1 MNYIRTKDTNQ
12 DIASGSIIMFN
23 NDPDTRWIIEYGPYM
38 VQSKPSSGWH
48 ATALPSGAVLPIDEE
63 TFQGVTLISSGSS
76 TGGGGCCPCPPKPP
90 CPPVPPCPPF
100 PPAPPAPYFT
110 AAPNMIT
117 VRNVEERDR
126 IDPSLLMDGKVVR
139 VNDYNGHPDYFEYDD
154 ETNSWKFINWG
165 TSVVDKND
173 VDQAIDEAISWTR
186 IGQDDNKEV

>member
-23 NDPDTRWIIEYGPYM
+23 NDPDTRWIIEYGPYL
-38 VQSKPSSGWH
+38 VQSKPASGWH
-48 ATALPSGAVLPIDEE
+48 ATALPSGAVLPIDEA
-63 TFQGVTLISSGSS
+63 TFQGVTLISSGSAS
-76 TGGGGCCPCPPKPP
+76 SDSGCCPCRPTPPTPP
-90 CPPVPPCPPF
+90 FPPVPPT
-100 PPAPPAPYFT
+100 PYFT

-126 IDPSLLMDGKVVR
+126 IDRSLLMDGKVVR
-139 VNDYNGHPDYFEYDD
+139 VNDYNGQPEYFEYDD

-173 VDQAIDEAISWTR
+173 VDQAIDAAISWTR
-186 IGQDDNKEV
+186 IGQDNDENKEV